1 MDKIFSHFIG
11 RGDDDMQRLAYAS
24 WFIESIPLEEFEG
37 DEKLFW
43 KYIEYSERLNAPLR
57 AKYFELWLHTE
68 LRTVMHATNARVTG
82 CEALS
87 YDDPIAF
94 ETAVK
99 TTSRVMQDNFA
110 VLETMLSDID
120 DFKFEISVYFANKRN
135 EKLTSALSGIYE
147 TLNDT
152 DDAVYATDYAL
163 DAINAINEIYDTKK
177 LELLADGGTN
187 SDDMEFVSDCGL
199 PAIDKDSDGIFTS
212 QLFGIEAQP
221 GTGKTR
227 FACGTYG
234 YRAAVLYHKNVVFI
248 SLEQKRVEIE
258 SMWVAL
264 HVFNMFNIQL
274 NDKLIRTKK
283 YPKEYEAQVEAA
295 RYDLFESGK
304 YGKLIA
310 LEETFYMQ
318 TFVTRLRNI
327 DRLKG
332 PFDLIIIDYM
342 GLIGVKKEK
351 FQKDVSLGD
360 RISEVY
366 KDFKAYVRITNKA
379 GIAIGQFNKEGI
391 TAGENDKTITPDMA
405 QGGIAVYR
413 HTDYNIAISRTET
426 MKLQQ
431 KVRFSQPKVRA
442 SAGFGTFLAN
452 TRLGFCYFNQIANKA
467 V

>member
-11 RGDDDMQRLAYAS
+11 RNDDDMQRLAYAS
-24 WFIESIPLEEFEG
+24 WFIESIPIDEFDS

-43 KYIEYSERLNAPLR
+43 KYIEYSCTLNAPLR
-57 AKYFELWLHTE
+57 SKYFDLWLNTE
-68 LRTVMHATNARVTG
+68 LRHVLRETNARVLG
-82 CEALS
+82 CEALN
-87 YDDPIAF
+87 YDEPVAF

-99 TTSRVMQDNFA
+99 TTTRVMQDNFTL
-110 VLETMLSDID
+110 LETMPSELD
-120 DFKFEISVYFANKRN
+120 DFRVEAATYFATKRN
-135 EKLTSALSGIYE
+135 EKLQSGLSNIYE
-147 TLNDT
+147 KLNDT
-152 DDAVYATDYAL
+152 DDAIYATDYAL
-163 DAINAINEIYDTKK
+163 DVINNINEIYSSSK
-177 LELLADGGTN
+177 LTDLGESLD
-187 SDDMEFVSDCGL
+187 SDEMTFISDSGL

-212 QLFGIEAQP
+212 QLYGIEAQP

-227 FACGTYG
+227 FACGTYA
-234 YRAAVLYHKNVVFI
+234 YRAAVLYGHDVVFI
-248 SLEQKRVEIE
+248 SLEQKKIEIE
-258 SMWVAL
+258 SMWLAL

-283 YPKEYEAQVEAA
+283 YPKEYEPQVEAA
-295 RYDLFESGK
+295 RYDLFHSGK

-310 LEETFYMQ
+310 LEETLYVQ
-318 TFVTRLRNI
+318 NFVTRLRNL

-342 GLIGVKKEK
+342 GLIQYKKEK
-351 FQKDVSLGD
+351 YQKDMSLGD

-366 KDFKAYVRITNKA
+366 MQFKGYVRSSNKA

-391 TAGENDKTITPDMA
+391 TAGENDKAITPDMA

-426 MKLQQ
+426 MRLQQ

-442 SAGFGTFLAN
+442 SAGFGTFLAD
-452 TRLGFCYFNQIANKA
+452 TRLGFCYFKQVAAKA